1 MVCQHYIH
9 FEIALVS
16 HLKPLIQIYRYLYSI
31 PFLAVVLLQYSTVQR
46 RCKVCLRSWTDRT
59 SSDILPPCHEA
70 SHHPLNRQ
78 SRVFDSQIAFA
89 RQEPPHRLL
98 HSHTTVAQPLWAQP
112 LHVCNLTGS
121 EEDLCFAKLEPI
133 TILQQKKS
141 NYSN

>member
-1 MVCQHYIH
+1 MVCQHYRH

-16 HLKPLIQIYRYLYSI
+16 HLKPLVHIFIFYPIPRCSFTSI
-31 PFLAVVLLQYSTVQR
+31 QYSVDA
-46 RCKVCLRSWTDRT
+46 KFVWTDRP

-70 SHHPLNRQ
+70 SHHSLNRQ

-112 LHVCNLTGS
+112 LHVRNLTGS

-133 TILQQKKS
+133 TIL
-141 NYSN
+141 